1 MDRLRLTLSVGLV
14 CLVMASLNGCGGGS
28 TSSSNNGGNGGGGGG
43 GNPAPNAQGTVALPN
58 GSQGVAIVHIEDSS
72 GKLLTTP
79 LVSNVAAAGT
89 VSIIA
94 EPPDFSQGVV
104 ASGQSLQTLNTA
116 TTSPQMTDNVS
127 VSGDGNPLSAAV
139 ITGSTFSVVQMSQ
152 QTSFATTCFTGGLHM
167 TQGGGPTAGPAGT
180 LAYATSADGTMMS
193 GWDTSGNVQ
202 FFLVTASQNPHAVSF
217 NNFGSYN
224 LAAPSMGGRGAM
236 AFDPTNAANLLA
248 GAPNGAL
255 AAFTSLATGNT
266 QSNVIML
273 SGTPAVASIAYAP
286 TAKYAI
292 VATNAGL
299 FTVNVSSSGTPNVV
313 LGPVNPSYQGS
324 DGKSY
329 QLSGAQS
336 IAITQDGKYL
346 VALTNQ
352 PSATNG
358 TLVAMPVDAS
368 GNVGSVGMTQGGFLA
383 TQNMDVLFAH

>member
-1 MDRLRLTLSVGLV
+1 
-14 CLVMASLNGCGGGS
+14 
-28 TSSSNNGGNGGGGGG
+28 
-43 GNPAPNAQGTVALPN
+43 
-58 GSQGVAIVHIEDSS
+58 
-72 GKLLTTP
+72 
-79 LVSNVAAAGT
+79 
-89 VSIIA
+89 
-94 EPPDFSQGVV
+94 
-104 ASGQSLQTLNTA
+104 
-116 TTSPQMTDNVS
+116 
-127 VSGDGNPLSAAV
+127 
-139 ITGSTFSVVQMSQ
+139 
-152 QTSFATTCFTGGLHM
+152 
-167 TQGGGPTAGPAGT
+167 
-180 LAYATSADGTMMS
+180 
-193 GWDTSGNVQ
+193 
-202 FFLVTASQNPHAVSF
+202 VSF

-224 LAAPSMGGRGAM
+224 LAAPSIGGRGAM